1 MRIEDHNTLYDR
13 ARSDVIMRVPNVPVF
28 EITAVV
34 VGYLP
39 VLIVLAVFFLT

>member
-13 ARSDVIMRVPNVPVF
+13 ARSDVITRVPRLPMF

-39 VLIVLAVFFLT
+39 VFILLAVFFLT